1 MAEETSPR
9 LKLLT
14 ARSISAKVLDEM
26 LFDTD
31 NSRGSRIIQPFPS
44 FIIKICNILFSV
56 NLLLLV
62 HYH

>member
-9 LKLLT
+9 LKLLI

-31 NSRGSRIIQPFPS
+31 NSRGSRIIQPFPYS
-44 FIIKICNILFSV
+44 LT
-56 NLLLLV
+56 L
-62 HYH
+62 